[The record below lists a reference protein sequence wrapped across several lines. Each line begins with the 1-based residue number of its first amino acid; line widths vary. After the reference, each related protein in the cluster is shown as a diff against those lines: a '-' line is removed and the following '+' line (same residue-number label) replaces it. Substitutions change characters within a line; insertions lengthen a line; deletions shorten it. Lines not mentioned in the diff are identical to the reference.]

1 MFDVEVCV
9 ILRDVNSPRQCLQ
22 NILYVLV
29 SQVCGLL
36 DSVLIL
42 ILFFVLAL

>member
-9 ILRDVNSPRQCLQ
+9 ILRDVNSPRQCLE
-22 NILYVLV
+22 NILFVLV
-29 SQVCGLL
+29 SQVWDLL

-42 ILFFVLAL
+42 ILFFVLTL